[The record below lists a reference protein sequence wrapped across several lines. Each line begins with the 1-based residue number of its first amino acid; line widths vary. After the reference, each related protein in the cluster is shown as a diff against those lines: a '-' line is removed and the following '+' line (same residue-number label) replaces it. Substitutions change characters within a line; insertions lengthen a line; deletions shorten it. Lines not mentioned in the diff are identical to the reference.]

1 MCRQVRFVASC
12 LALLL
17 WLPLDQRLVRAERIR
32 LDVTRDT
39 WLSAVGNES
48 KGANG
53 GAARLKLKSIQ
64 ELSLIDFDFAKLRGK
79 EIQRCRLFLKRAS
92 DIPLDRITLS
102 TLGANWTEGTSTNY
116 AIANGQSTFTHQSYP
131 DVRWADSDITA
142 VSLGAGSTIWRSL
155 KPSQQ
160 ETDWVAYEVPRE
172 LVQLCVAGL
181 SPGWLMMDDTGST
194 WKRDGE
200 SFEQV
205 HFPNRFVFSRDSN
218 RSSMPYLE
226 IECTPTAS
234 DQSVPSAI
242 QFQRLTRDVSLDDS
256 RDLLTWRLG
265 KSIASANVVGFRMK
279 VDGKEVDQTFLPSI
293 ERSVDE
299 AMTMP
304 IDPRLPPWDLS
315 KSHELELRAVDRMG
329 RESAP
334 SVLGIPARKTRPVNL
349 LISSSQNDTARP
361 EPQAIANW
369 SDCLAFA
376 NMQLAVIDPLDQ
388 LIPTTGQIVPPNRP
402 DYMSENALWNA
413 KKSAIE
419 LSTCR
424 SAWVG
429 FQLAIKG
436 PAQGVQLQCTL
447 PDIPGLRM
455 EASRYEYVDSE
466 SGPVADPLIPIGDK
480 DRLAKGVLLE
490 PSKRSPKLGA
500 WLIELYVPAGTP
512 SKEYTGQLQ
521 LSSGAS
527 TCSMALRVKVGSRTI
542 PDKLSFLPEMN
553 CYNLPTNDRD
563 YYRLGHRHR
572 VVVNRVP
579 YYQNGRVSEGL
590 APDGT
595 VRDWDWSAWDGRFDE
610 LFTGEAFADLPRGKT
625 PIECFYFPMHENWP
639 LPVEGNYNG
648 SYWADEA
655 FPASYRQT
663 WEQTISDFVEHVES
677 KNWFQTRFHVFLNNK
692 VDFKKRGWSRGS
704 SPWLLDEPANFQDY
718 WALRY
723 FGLAFEAGYLRSHRK
738 STVLYRCDISRPQ
751 WERTTLDGLLDYNV
765 VSQSAFREYRRLVL
779 DRKLRNGQTIMV
791 YGSSNPIGASN
802 VQSVAWAWDSWC
814 RGADGILPWQTI
826 GTNQSWEKA
835 DELAL
840 FYPDPDS
847 PSNPPIP
854 SIRLKAYCYGQQ
866 DVERLNGQWK
876 ESIASHRLDRYDWG
890 ERFLEILPLKSIS
903 RADSNVVEDAGWS
916 DYGSITPEVFEL
928 LRRQLQNE

>member
-1 MCRQVRFVASC
+1 MCRQVFFVAGS
-12 LALLL
+12 LALLIL
-17 WLPLDQRLVRAERIR
+17 LSLERGPVRAEQVR
-32 LDVTRDT
+32 LEVTRDT
-39 WLSAVGNES
+39 WLSAVGDES

-79 EIQRCRLFLKRAS
+79 EIQRCRLLLKRAG

-102 TLGANWTEGTSTNY
+102 TLGANWTEGTATNY
-116 AIANGQSTFTHQSYP
+116 AIVNGQSTFTHQSYP

-155 KPSQQ
+155 KPVKQ
-160 ETDWVAYEVPRE
+160 EADWVAYEVPSE

-200 SFEQV
+200 TFEHQL
-205 HFPNRFVFSRDSN
+205 FPNRYVFSRDSN

-226 IECTPTAS
+226 IECTPNAS
-234 DQSVPSAI
+234 DQTVPSATH
-242 QFQRLTRDVSLDDS
+242 FQRLTRDASSNDS
-256 RDLLTWRLG
+256 RDLITWRFD
-265 KSIASANVVGFRMK
+265 KSNATANVVGFRLK

-299 AMTMP
+299 VMTMP
-304 IDPRLPPWDLS
+304 IDPRMPPWDLS
-315 KSHELELRAVDRMG
+315 KGHELELRAVDKMG

-334 SVLGIPARKTRPVNL
+334 IGLVIPAPTARPVAL
-349 LISSSQNDTARP
+349 PISSSQNDATLP
-361 EPQAIANW
+361 KPQAVANW

-376 NMQLAVIDPLDQ
+376 NMQVAVIDPLDQ

-402 DYMSENALWNA
+402 DYLSENALWHA
-413 KKSAIE
+413 KTSTIE

-429 FQLAIKG
+429 FQLAIKE

-447 PDIPGLRM
+447 PDIPGIRI
-455 EASRYEYVDSE
+455 EASRYEVVDSP
-466 SGPVADPLIPIGDK
+466 SGPIADPLIPIGEK
-480 DRLAKGVLLE
+480 DRLEKGVLLE
-490 PSKRSPKLGA
+490 PAKRSPKLGA

-512 SKEYTGQLQ
+512 PKEYTGQLE
-521 LSSGAS
+521 LRSGAS
-527 TCSMALRVKVGSRTI
+527 ACSVSLRVNVGSRTI

-553 CYNLPTNDRD
+553 CYDLPTNDRD
-563 YYRLGHRHR
+563 YYRLGQRHR

-579 YYQNGRVSEGL
+579 YYQNGRVAEGL
-590 APDGT
+590 APKGT
-595 VRDWDWSAWDGRFDE
+595 GQAWDWSAWDGRFGD

-639 LPVEGNYNG
+639 LPMAGNYNG

-663 WEQTISDFVEHVES
+663 FEQTVSDFVEHVES
-677 KNWFQTRFHVFLNNK
+677 KNWLETRFQVFLNNK

-718 WALRY
+718 FALRY
-723 FGLAFEAGYLRSHRK
+723 FGLAFEAGYSRSHRK

-751 WERTTLDGLLDYNV
+751 WERTTLDELLDYNV

-779 DRKLRNGQTIMV
+779 DRKLRNGQTVMV
-791 YGSSNPIGASN
+791 YGSSNPIGTSN
-802 VQSVAWAWDSWC
+802 LQSVAWAWDSWC

-826 GTNQSWEKA
+826 GTKQSWEKA

-840 FYPDPDS
+840 FYPN
-847 PSNPPIP
+847 PSGPSSPPIP

-866 DVERLNGQWK
+866 DAERLNGQWR
-876 ESIASHRLDRYDWG
+876 ESIPSHRLDRYDWG
-890 ERFLEILPLKSIS
+890 ERFLSVLPLKSIS
-903 RADSNVVEDAGWS
+903 RADSNIAEDAGWS
-916 DYGSITPEVFEL
+916 DYGGITPEVFEL
-928 LRRQLQNE
+928 LRRQLQN